1 MSPYKEMGKHIL
13 ENRNG
18 LGMAHNKDGVERVQQ
33 DNKYAYILESPYADF
48 VVNRNCDLI
57 TIGDQFRIGY
67 YAFAFQRS
75 QGITV
80 RYLAHLSTKR

>member
-33 DNKYAYILESPYADF
+33 DNKYAYILESPYAEF
-48 VVNRNCDLI
+48 VVNSNCDLV

-67 YAFAFQRS
+67 YAFAFQSS

-80 RYLAHLSTKR
+80 R

>member
-1 MSPYKEMGKHIL
+1 MSPYKEMGEHIL

-18 LGMAHNKDGVERVQQ
+18 LDMAPKNGVERVQQ
-33 DNKYAYILESPYADF
+33 DNKYAHILESPYAEF
-48 VVNRNCDLI
+48 VVNSNCDLV

-67 YAFAFQRS
+67 YAFAFQSS

-80 RYLAHLSTKR
+80 R

>member
-1 MSPYKEMGKHIL
+1 MSPYKEMGEHIL

-18 LGMAHNKDGVERVQQ
+18 LDMAPKNGVERVQQ

-48 VVNRNCDLI
+48 MVNRNCDLI

-80 RYLAHLSTKR
+80 R